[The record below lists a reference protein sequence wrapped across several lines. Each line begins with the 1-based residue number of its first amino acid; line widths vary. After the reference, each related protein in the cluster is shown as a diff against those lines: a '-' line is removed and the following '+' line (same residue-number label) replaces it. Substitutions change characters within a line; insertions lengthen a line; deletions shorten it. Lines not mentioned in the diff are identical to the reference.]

1 MWELHCRCCPAA
13 LTAASGASAGWKH
26 AEELPWM
33 KTAMRQIEGGA
44 AVASAVEGIGVIG
57 RMDVTGTRPL
67 GLEIW

>member
-1 MWELHCRCCPAA
+1 
-13 LTAASGASAGWKH
+13 
-26 AEELPWM
+26 M

-44 AVASAVEGIGVIG
+44 AVASAVVGIGVIG

>member
-1 MWELHCRCCPAA
+1 
-13 LTAASGASAGWKH
+13 
-26 AEELPWM
+26 M